1 MRLTHSSCI
10 LFLYISLLFPC
21 LLNCFAPVD
30 ILILFSFQLLGKYM
44 LNHFCFLVY
53 VFSAGIFVIF
63 LAPCCFK
70 IIRIFFFFCNFKFFF
85 SWELWEN
92 HHKFFK
98 WLAKPPLMVN
108 LASRLDR
115 AAQQQARKDQ
125 YILRKRVQKNILSWL
140 LYRH

>member
-1 MRLTHSSCI
+1 MRLTHSPCI

-30 ILILFSFQLLGKYM
+30 FLILFSFQLLGKYM

-53 VFSAGIFVIF
+53 VFSVGIFVLF
-63 LAPCCFK
+63 LAPSRFK
-70 IIRIFFFFCNFKFFF
+70 IIRFFFFFCNFKFFF
-85 SWELWEN
+85 PGSCG
-92 HHKFFK
+92 KTIISFFK

-125 YILRKRVQKNILSWL
+125 YILRKRVQKNILFWL